1 MAQLENK
8 NKHVEPLQAK
18 ASSVDESMATTTS
31 ALSLDGNSRAR
42 RRTRRNE
49 EKDPNKDPATKN
61 LDGTAQVEGAETTNT
76 FQCKFHPG
84 DVVSMDEG
92 VGVGVKKVN
101 ISIFL
106 HRITKASFV
115 IPVCTYQTHST
126 GHVAANPYPQ
136 NPAAAPIPTTHR
148 RPLSTPSDSN
158 TNTTTHQLTFRPST
172 ATAIAITNS
181 GPNPPFAQPWPSTA
195 KWAHP

>member
-1 MAQLENK
+1 MGA
-8 NKHVEPLQAK
+8 
-18 ASSVDESMATTTS
+18 VDESMATATS

-42 RRTRRNE
+42 RRTRGNE

-61 LDGTAQVEGAETTNT
+61 LDGTAQVEGAEPIDT
-76 FQCKFHPG
+76 FRCKFHPG

-101 ISIFL
+101 TSHLPTSYRKSIICL
-106 HRITKASFV
+106 
-115 IPVCTYQTHST
+115 PVCTYHTHST

-148 RPLSTPSDSN
+148 RPPSTPSDSN
-158 TNTTTHQLTFRPST
+158 TNTTIHQLTFGPST

-181 GPNPPFAQPWPSTA
+181 RPNPPSAQPWPSTA

>member
-1 MAQLENK
+1 MAQLEKK

-18 ASSVDESMATTTS
+18 ASSVDESMATATS

-61 LDGTAQVEGAETTNT
+61 LDGTARVEGAETTNT
-76 FQCKFHPG
+76 FRCKFHPG

-106 HRITKASFV
+106 HRITKASCV
-115 IPVCTYQTHST
+115 YLYVLTRHTVLDMLRPTRIRKTLRRLQ
-126 GHVAANPYPQ
+126 YPQ
-136 NPAAAPIPTTHR
+136 PTADPPLRPQIPTPIPQHT
-148 RPLSTPSDSN
+148 S
-158 TNTTTHQLTFRPST
+158 
-172 ATAIAITNS
+172 
-181 GPNPPFAQPWPSTA
+181 
-195 KWAHP
+195 